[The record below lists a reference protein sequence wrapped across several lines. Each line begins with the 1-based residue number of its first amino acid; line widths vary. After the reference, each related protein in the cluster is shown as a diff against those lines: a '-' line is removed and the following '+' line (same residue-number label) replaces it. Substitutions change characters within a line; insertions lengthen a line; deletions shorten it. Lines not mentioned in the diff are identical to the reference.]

1 MADFPIKAVTQPLW
15 LVAMQEQETQRRGL
29 FVMFLEFKIY
39 LVSSTDEEREKL
51 ISSTITT
58 VAIWQQEEKKER
70 QRE

>member
-58 VAIWQQEEKKER
+58 VAI
-70 QRE
+70 